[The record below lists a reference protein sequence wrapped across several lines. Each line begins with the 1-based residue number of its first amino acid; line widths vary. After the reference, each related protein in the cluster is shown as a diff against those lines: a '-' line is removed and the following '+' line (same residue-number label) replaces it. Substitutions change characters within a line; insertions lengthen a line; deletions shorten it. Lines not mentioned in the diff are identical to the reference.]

1 MKKIKNVLRKLSN
14 RAIGVQGTLFLVF
27 AIVSLI
33 AGQESTR
40 FWMFMIASIVFSA
53 LQTIIDQ
60 LKELNNNKL

>member
-14 RAIGVQGTLFLVF
+14 RAVGVQGTLFLVF

-40 FWMFMIASIVFSA
+40 FWMFMIASILFSA
-53 LQTIIDQ
+53 LQTIID
-60 LKELNNNKL
+60 ELRTKHKQK